1 MCFISQL
8 IYLYCPA
15 KLKSNIAL
23 DVLQLRSCLNWSEHS
38 LSYNNCDYSL
48 LLLLTSSQFTF
59 PPFQNKNSNQKIKTL
74 VQDSGS
80 SLTIQT
86 ELGTTLETDIILL
99 EVAISRT
106 QPNSLLG

>member
-23 DVLQLRSCLNWSEHS
+23 DVLQLRSCLNWSEQS

-48 LLLLTSSQFTF
+48 LLLLTSSE
-59 PPFQNKNSNQKIKTL
+59 IYL
-74 VQDSGS
+74 S
-80 SLTIQT
+80 S
-86 ELGTTLETDIILL
+86 
-99 EVAISRT
+99 ISK
-106 QPNSLLG
+106 